1 MNELD
6 KKHAETKRI
15 NGLLKKL
22 QSTPCQ
28 WCQKTSEQI
37 DSLEFELEELKNY
50 QLHAQDD
57 LTAKDKELEAK
68 GKKIET
74 YRRLATEQYD
84 ITKELEEQLEA
95 KVIAELRGG
104 LKLAI
109 YGLDEHWSEINH
121 EKVKELNALLTKG
134 E

>member
-37 DSLEFELEELKNY
+37 DSLEFELE
-50 QLHAQDD
+50 
-57 LTAKDKELEAK
+57 AKDKVISNLIDTLEK
-68 GKKIET
+68 GVGE
-74 YRRLATEQYD
+74 
-84 ITKELEEQLEA
+84 ITNEA
-95 KVIAELRGG
+95 HAFGYMVAVKVM
-104 LKLAI
+104 
-109 YGLDEHWSEINH
+109 
-121 EKVKELNALLTKG
+121 VKLLTKG
-134 E
+134 AE